1 MREGIKNGLEI
12 REEVCLCE
20 GECGGA
26 ACLGPAHAPTRT
38 HARTHTMEG
47 EGWEKG
53 ACVAFDLRMRAGAH
67 ADRGLLTAR
76 DYGTPPHPTPNPH
89 TRAETCVPLEPHTA
103 ALDPTDSDT
112 CRKREG

>member
-1 MREGIKNGLEI
+1 MD
-12 REEVCLCE
+12 
-20 GECGGA
+20 
-26 ACLGPAHAPTRT
+26 PHAHAHMHERQW
-38 HARTHTMEG
+38 R
-47 EGWEKG
+47 EKDGRRG
-53 ACVAFDLRMRAGAH
+53 ACVAFDLRTRAGAH